1 MPASG
6 YFLKLTGAVILGL
19 VTLGIAV
26 AAVIIFSAQ
35 LLAFFAGI
43 LPFLVGAMLVIVAVI
58 IVWIIIYVAAII
70 GVAIYYAIR
79 HPMQVSKEHGDYGI
93 GKVKE
98 SGRREKG
105 DSSGKMAEEKNEEE

>member
-1 MPASG
+1 MPEGG

-19 VTLGIAV
+19 ATLGIAV
-26 AAVIIFSAQ
+26 AAVIIFSVQ

-43 LPFLVGAMLVIVAVI
+43 LPFLVGAMLVFVAVVVI
-58 IVWIIIYVAAII
+58 WIVLYVAGVI
-70 GVAIYYAIR
+70 GVAIYYVIK

-105 DSSGKMAEEKNEEE
+105 DSSGNKTEEKNEEE